1 MDAIC
6 ERPRC
11 RAVFRIVFA
20 FSTFGFCRL
29 LLPMVKTEPIALT
42 ASGAALKGR
51 AIRYEILGM
60 SQTEMSKSFE
70 SGLLRCVSIRAG
82 Y

>member
-1 MDAIC
+1 
-6 ERPRC
+6 
-11 RAVFRIVFA
+11 
-20 FSTFGFCRL
+20 
-29 LLPMVKTEPIALT
+29 MVKTEPIALT